1 MWGHL
6 NLFKSVDGSI
16 FKNMIWTEMSCIK
29 ILEDSDKKVLGSLVS
44 LLKSTDFVE
53 EVHFLIQSQAPVTRD
68 GPR

>member
-1 MWGHL
+1 
-6 NLFKSVDGSI
+6 
-16 FKNMIWTEMSCIK
+16 MSCIK